1 MQNGN
6 SPQAVHQRL
15 SISSSS
21 PPARAPMA
29 CCNSGPAPSKGF
41 CDNNSQCEVSL
52 REYINFDKVSALN
65 ADPKTYSRSILEGHG
80 VLKSDPEVDQQ
91 LMLVVPFREAV
102 KLKSVRFLCD
112 SKDSDDES
120 GPKDVHL
127 FVDRPN
133 FSFSDAE
140 SAVASQ
146 VLKLTPA
153 NLSLGASIP
162 LKFLK
167 FQNVHS
173 LTVFISSNQTD
184 SEITCLNELE
194 LFGFPIAGTNMN
206 ELRKSG

>member
-1 MQNGN
+1 
-6 SPQAVHQRL
+6 
-15 SISSSS
+15 
-21 PPARAPMA
+21 MA

-41 CDNNSQCEVSL
+41 CDTNSQCEVSL
-52 REYINFDKVSALN
+52 RDYIAFDKVFALN
-65 ADPKTYSRSILEGHG
+65 ADPKTYPRSILEGHG
-80 VLKSDPEVDQQ
+80 ILKSDPEVDQQ
-91 LMLVVPFREAV
+91 VMLVIPFREAV
-102 KLKSVRFLCD
+102 KLKSIRFLCD
-112 SKDSDDES
+112 SKDSDDESS

-140 SAVASQ
+140 SAVAPQ

-153 NLSLGASIP
+153 NLSLGAAVP
-162 LKFLK
+162 LKFVK

-173 LTVFISSNQTD
+173 LTVFISSNQSDT
-184 SEITCLNELE
+184 EITSLNELE